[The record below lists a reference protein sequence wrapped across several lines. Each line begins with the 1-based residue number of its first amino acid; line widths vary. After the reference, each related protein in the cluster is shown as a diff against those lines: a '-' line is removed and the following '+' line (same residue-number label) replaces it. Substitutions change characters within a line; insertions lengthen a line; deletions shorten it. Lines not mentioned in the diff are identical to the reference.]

1 VFRELNIQLKEKDI
15 DHIMS
20 QFDENGDAC
29 IEFEEFI
36 NVLSQNV
43 DASEGEG
50 WLFEV
55 FEVIDQDCDGH
66 ISLEELGRTARL
78 FGLGIEEKELQLIME
93 ACESGEKGLSY

>member
-1 VFRELNIQLKEKDI
+1 VFRELNIQLKEGDI
-15 DHIMS
+15 DRIMR

-43 DASEGEG
+43 DTSEGEA

-55 FEVIDQDCDGH
+55 FEIIDEDCDGF
-66 ISLEELGRTARL
+66 ISREELERTARL
-78 FGLGIEEKELQLIME
+78 FGLGI
-93 ACESGEKGLSY
+93 